1 MALSRKIVRAKIA
14 ELLAVTCTQASEVL
28 AYQPSIIGPTPGVY
42 VRSMSSDRPP
52 LTVRGKFTRFAFDI
66 LILVVHADRTATP
79 PWTEDKAEDLLDDLE
94 AAICEMLSTNR
105 VVEGYWNGLD
115 YSAPSNVE
123 HFTDEGIA
131 YLFELVHVTAEVQRD
146 A

>member
-1 MALSRKIVRAKIA
+1 MALSRKIIRAKLA
-14 ELLAVTCTQASEVL
+14 ELLAVTCTQASHVL
-28 AYQPSIIGPTPGVY
+28 AYQPSKIEATPGVY

-66 LILVVHADRTATP
+66 LILVVHADRTAAP
-79 PWTEDKAEDLLDDLE
+79 PWTEDKAEDLMDDLE
-94 AAICEMLSTNR
+94 ASVCAMLSESR
-105 VVEGYWNGLD
+105 VVDGYWNNLD

-123 HFTDEGIA
+123 HFTEDGIA
-131 YLFELVHVTAEVQRD
+131 YLLELVHVTAEVQRD